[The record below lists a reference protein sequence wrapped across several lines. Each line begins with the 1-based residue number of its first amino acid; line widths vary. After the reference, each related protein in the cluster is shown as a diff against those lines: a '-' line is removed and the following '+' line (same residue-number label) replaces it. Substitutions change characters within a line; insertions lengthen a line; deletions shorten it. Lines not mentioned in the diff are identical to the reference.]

1 MNGVNDAQ
9 RKPQSWACSL
19 GPSVSEWV
27 HACVM
32 IAKGGILHSY
42 MFGRAQLKLQCVL
55 LIHRRL
61 DDVSCARVCV
71 CVFLLLPH
79 VASSSTSPFIKGITL
94 TRALGLQA
102 RVLEIDS

>member
-1 MNGVNDAQ
+1 
-9 RKPQSWACSL
+9 
-19 GPSVSEWV
+19 
-27 HACVM
+27 M

-71 CVFLLLPH
+71 CVLT
-79 VASSSTSPFIKGITL
+79 VASCCLHFCDVLYVHEEKCHGNAMSMH
-94 TRALGLQA
+94 A
-102 RVLEIDS
+102 RRTMKSAQQP